1 MKFVNLHWK
10 PGLSNP
16 VTRGFLGNFGLATV
30 FAGLVMPVT
39 LAQTNTPMPLQ
50 PPQSNGA
57 AFPNLPATGGPAPT
71 SSGELVRLN
80 PSPDPL
86 YLPTRPEEVKIDLNQ
101 PLSLAQSVEVARRN
115 NPQLQVI
122 EQQLRQSRASLRQSA
137 AALYPNLSFA
147 TSVGANDSAL
157 LKISNQEIQN
167 QFNNLPPLQQFLQGR
182 PNTINTFSAPAS
194 ASLQLSYNIFT
205 SGQRDGSIKAAQEQV
220 RNAELD
226 LQRQLEQLRFDV
238 TNNYYDIQQAD
249 ALVRIAQAAVENSRI
264 SLRDAV
270 ARERA
275 GLGTVFEVL
284 QSEVQLANNQQQLI
298 QAQSQQSTARRQ
310 LAQILNVANT
320 VNLSAADPIQVIGE
334 WQLSLEQSIALGF
347 RNRAELAQQISQ
359 RNVALQQRRVAL
371 GNLGPQISVSAT
383 GNGAD
388 DLADGSNP
396 QVGYAVNG
404 QLSLVIFDGG
414 ASKASAAQQEASAAI
429 AEAQFANFRNLIRF
443 QIEQSYYTL
452 QSSDQNIRTNRVAV
466 QQATEGLRLARLRFQ
481 AGVGTQLEVSNA
493 ETSLT
498 QAQSNLLSATVDYN
512 RAISALQRYVSGLP
526 LNPRNITAT
535 P

>member
-1 MKFVNLHWK
+1 MNRYTQSKLLNPMLPLFSRSL
-10 PGLSNP
+10 GLG
-16 VTRGFLGNFGLATV
+16 VVLTGL
-30 FAGLVMPVT
+30 M
-39 LAQTNTPMPLQ
+39 MPLSWAQ
-50 PPQSNGA
+50 MTPPRPGANGV
-57 AFPNLPATGGPAPT
+57 PLPTLPATGGPAPT
-71 SSGELVRLN
+71 SSSALIRLN

-86 YLPTRPEEVKIDLNQ
+86 NLPTRPEEVKIDLNQ
-101 PLSLAQSVEVARRN
+101 PLTLAQAVAVARRN

-122 EQQLRQSRASLRQSA
+122 EQQLRQSRASLRQA
-137 AALYPNLSFA
+137 EAALYPNLSFA
-147 TSVGANDSAL
+147 SSIGANDSAL
-157 LKISNQEIQN
+157 AKISNQESQN
-167 QFNNLPPLQQFLQGR
+167 RFNSLPPLQQLLQGS
-182 PNTINTFSAPAS
+182 PTTINTFSAPAN
-194 ASLQLSYNIFT
+194 ASIQLSYNVFT
-205 SGQRDGSIKAAQEQV
+205 SGQRDGSIKASQEQV

-226 LQRQLEQLRFDV
+226 LERQLEQLRFDV

-249 ALVRIAQAAVENSRI
+249 ALVRIAQAAVQNSQI

-284 QSEVQLANNQQQLI
+284 QAEVQLANNQQQLT

-310 LAQILNVANT
+310 LAQTLNVANT

-334 WQLSLEQSIALGF
+334 WPLSLENSIALGF
-347 RNRAELAQQISQ
+347 QSRVELAQQITQ
-359 RNVALQQRRVAL
+359 RNAALQQRRVAL
-371 GNLGPQISVSAT
+371 GNLGPQISISAT

-388 DLADGSNP
+388 DLNDSSDP

-404 QLSLVIFDGG
+404 QLSLVLFDGG

-429 AEAQFANFRNLIRF
+429 AEAQFSSFRNLIRF
-443 QIEQSYYTL
+443 QIEQAYYTL
-452 QSSDQNIRTNRVAV
+452 QSSQQNIQTNQAAV
-466 QQATEGLRLARLRFQ
+466 RQATEGLRLARLRFQ

-526 LNPRNITAT
+526 LNPRDIAAA